1 MNVALLQIELD
12 VSSAAGNLQRVLAA
26 IERVAKADPPPDLLV
41 LPGACD
47 TGGAAPGREYPVS
60 VIENI
65 REAIAHKARE
75 WGIYIAV
82 GLHTRGP
89 DGYHHSVVLLDPD
102 ADAAAVHDLAG
113 GNGGDG
119 FENARWSCTV
129 GDIEVRAVEGGVDAG
144 ALREVPSRGLV
155 VAVPLPAG
163 ATVKPP
169 ATGAHWAIV
178 RSAGPAKGRG
188 KKSSPQTRFVLPNGK
203 EGRSAKSAKEEVVW
217 TSIALRPATSQERAD
232 ELLAAREID

>member
-1 MNVALLQIELD
+1 MNIALLQIELD
-12 VSSAAGNLQRVLAA
+12 PSSPAGNLQRVLAA

-47 TGGAAPGREYPVS
+47 TGGTLPGRDFPVS
-60 VIENI
+60 IIQNI
-65 REAIAHKARE
+65 REAIAFKARE

-89 DGYHHSVVLLDPD
+89 DGYNHSAVLLDPD
-102 ADAAAVHDLAG
+102 GDAAADHEAVVESE
-113 GNGGDG
+113 GDG
-119 FENARWSCTV
+119 FANARWRSTV
-129 GDIEVRAVEGGVDAG
+129 GDIEVCAIEVEADTPAI
-144 ALREVPSRGLV
+144 EDVPSRGLL
-155 VAVPLPAG
+155 VAVPLRPG
-163 ATVKPP
+163 ANVKPT

-188 KKSSPQTRFVLPNGK
+188 KKSSPLTRFVGPDGK

-217 TSIALRPATSQERAD
+217 ANIALRPASSKERAD
-232 ELLAAREID
+232 EQPAGRGID